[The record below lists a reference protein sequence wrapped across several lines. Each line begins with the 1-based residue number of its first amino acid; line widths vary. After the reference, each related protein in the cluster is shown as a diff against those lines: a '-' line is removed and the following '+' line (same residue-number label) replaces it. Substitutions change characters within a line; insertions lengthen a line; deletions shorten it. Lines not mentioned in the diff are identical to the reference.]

1 MGATDMFYRLFWCFS
16 GASSTSAS
24 QTTGSQHHGLVVAT
38 PSGPTSCWLGFLS
51 GSSDQRGTTTRI
63 GNDTAEIPSN
73 PGTSTR
79 LSTQIFT
86 NSIANTSNSA
96 FFLRIFDEF
105 FSGFRA
111 KFQKIVTCV
120 AFSIKFAKTNQK
132 FAENYSDLASSAE
145 PEYLVLACEEGGRW
159 GPDQFRLV
167 RDLVRLKVAPIHPLL
182 RRSAALGY
190 TRRWWHILSLGAQT
204 VAADCILGHDSPI
217 PAPETVMPLATV
229 LSLAEITPESSRLA

>member
-79 LSTQIFT
+79 LSTHGYGGPAESAV
-86 NSIANTSNSA
+86 NDVENTPALVGSPP
-96 FFLRIFDEF
+96 
-105 FSGFRA
+105 GG
-111 KFQKIVTCV
+111 
-120 AFSIKFAKTNQK
+120 SIKQLAGEVGLVAHTPAKTGDQDGSIQPRIGTGSTR
-132 FAENYSDLASSAE
+132 APGTSATEQSISRAS
-145 PEYLVLACEEGGRW
+145 
-159 GPDQFRLV
+159 GPT
-167 RDLVRLKVAPIHPLL
+167 APPP
-182 RRSAALGY
+182 
-190 TRRWWHILSLGAQT
+190 TRQVPDG
-204 VAADCILGHDSPI
+204 
-217 PAPETVMPLATV
+217 
-229 LSLAEITPESSRLA
+229 